1 MPKMEQGSVGKGH
14 QKEEGQMRQGSKVV
28 CIDDG
33 FSPEIA
39 SFYDHLPI
47 KDRIYLVRDM
57 GIGVGINGEAGE
69 IVVYLDGLNN
79 PVSTTPPH
87 PERGFNAERFRE
99 IEPPAKVEAEELAE
113 ATA

>member
-1 MPKMEQGSVGKGH
+1 MTS
-14 QKEEGQMRQGSKVV
+14 GSKVV
-28 CIDDG
+28 CVDDR
-33 FSPEIA
+33 FHPDIL
-39 SFYDHLPI
+39 SFYNALPI
-47 KDRIYLVRDM
+47 KDRIYVVRDI
-57 GIGVGINGEAGE
+57 GIGIGINGEAGEIVE

-99 IEPPAKVEAEELAE
+99 IEPPAEIEAEELAE